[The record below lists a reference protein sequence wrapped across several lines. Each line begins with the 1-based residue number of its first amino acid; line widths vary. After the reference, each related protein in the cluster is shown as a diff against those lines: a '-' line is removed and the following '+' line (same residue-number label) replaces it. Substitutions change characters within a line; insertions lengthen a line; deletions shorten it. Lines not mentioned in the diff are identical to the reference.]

1 MRKRADG
8 VSLFPNPDPSDTA
21 LRAASGA
28 ERSPGTRARTPE
40 AGCGG
45 WERAYPPLPAPLLLH
60 GSQKTLPAHTV
71 KPWLL
76 KFYTRRLQTGVG
88 GPEP

>member
-1 MRKRADG
+1 MQGFYFYWKHYY
-8 VSLFPNPDPSDTA
+8 
-21 LRAASGA
+21 RAASRA
-28 ERSPGTRARTPE
+28 ERSPGTWARTPE

-71 KPWLL
+71 NSWLL
-76 KFYTRRLQTGVG
+76 KFYTGRLQAVMG